1 MRFGVASLWGMGAYV
16 VIPDL
21 FRDLLTRISLQI
33 RFLLLL
39 PIAQSLR
46 SKRPHRSMPISL
58 VFRLSSFVYNLLQVC
73 RCNRVACA
81 AEVADHV
88 QVLVLAAQFLQ
99 VLER

>member
-46 SKRPHRSMPISL
+46 SKRPHSSMPI
-58 VFRLSSFVYNLLQVC
+58 SFVYNLLQVC